1 MDNTLNA
8 ASAIAGLLSLTVQIS
23 LATQGY
29 ISRVASLSY
38 AATSYLEELVCL
50 KKLLADAQ
58 DALLFQSQSLS
69 VPLPRELG
77 EFHAEMEQLCERLR
91 DAQRNRTSEALKSL
105 VWPFRDDE
113 TAQWASSLGRCRQ
126 CIQAAVVLSGL

>member
-8 ASAIAGLLSLTVQIS
+8 ASAIAGLLSLTVQIT

-69 VPLPRELG
+69 MPLPRELG
-77 EFHAEMEQLCERLR
+77 EFKLRWSNSARGFVTHSEIERR
-91 DAQRNRTSEALKSL
+91 SR
-105 VWPFRDDE
+105 
-113 TAQWASSLGRCRQ
+113 
-126 CIQAAVVLSGL
+126 